1 MFLKGGSQSLY
12 LFIRRGLRKI
22 LLIMTVHHCHQLH
35 TKLYPTSV
43 KLTPY
48 LDNIFWLHQCGFD
61 VADQLLIMCSAFIRY

>member
-22 LLIMTVHHCHQLH
+22 LLITMVHYCYQLY

-48 LDNIFWLHQCGFD
+48 LD
-61 VADQLLIMCSAFIRY
+61 